1 MSKTFTIET
10 TVSYLDLWE
19 AIWGSDGTGITYWC
33 DRLRKPNNQ
42 GIDLWTKTEDGN
54 LVGNPQNFKLH
65 DYQEEKWHT
74 VTLEDLA
81 KGYRLALEHKST
93 HCGHYSV
100 TDLDE
105 ADACTGD
112 IILQYA
118 IFGEV
123 VYG

>member
-1 MSKTFTIET
+1 
-10 TVSYLDLWE
+10 
-19 AIWGSDGTGITYWC
+19 
-33 DRLRKPNNQ
+33 
-42 GIDLWTKTEDGN
+42 
-54 LVGNPQNFKLH
+54 
-65 DYQEEKWHT
+65 
-74 VTLEDLA
+74 
-81 KGYRLALEHKST
+81 
-93 HCGHYSV
+93 V